1 MQREFLKDQS
11 KTKKAEM
18 AWFDKLED
26 ELDRMETDEKLL
38 EYKIAN
44 SKKQIQKEI
53 NRKDAS
59 SHSVAI
65 QPVVLNVA
73 ETDDELDKKRP
84 LMKDVLDQI
93 EPDTKI
99 NDALDEEIV
108 QDSNNNEDSPIAD
121 LPSEKADKD
130 EEY

>member
-65 QPVVLNVA
+65 QQVALNVA

-99 NDALDEEIV
+99 NDALDDEIV
-108 QDSNNNEDSPIAD
+108 QDSNENEELPIED

>member
-65 QPVVLNVA
+65 QPEVLNVA

-99 NDALDEEIV
+99 NDALDDEIV
-108 QDSNNNEDSPIAD
+108 QDSNHNEDLPIAD

>member
-65 QPVVLNVA
+65 QQVALNVA